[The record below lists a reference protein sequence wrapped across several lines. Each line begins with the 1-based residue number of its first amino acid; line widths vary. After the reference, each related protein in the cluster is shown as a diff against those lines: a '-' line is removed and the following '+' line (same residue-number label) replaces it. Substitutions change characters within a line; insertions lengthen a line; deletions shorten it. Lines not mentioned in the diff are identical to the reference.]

1 MAGIIHMKEETK
13 IVVAGRHPED
23 NFGIV
28 NAPVYHASTVLYPSL
43 AELQKTHAARAAGER
58 VVSYGRI
65 GTPTTWSLEDAVAE
79 LEGGYR
85 AQVFPSGLA
94 AVSHAML
101 AFLKSGDH
109 LLMTDSVYGPSRIFC
124 DNVLSRFGIEVTYYD
139 PLIGAG
145 IADLIR
151 PETRLVYVEAPG
163 SQTFEMQDI
172 PAIADVAHARDALV
186 MMDNT
191 WASPLFF
198 KPFDHGVDISIQAG
212 TKYIVGHSDVML
224 GIVTTTKDC
233 WPVLQK
239 GANMMGQT
247 AGPDDV
253 YLAQRGM
260 RTLSVRLK
268 QHMVNAIAVAE
279 WLKGR
284 PEVHSVLHP
293 ALPDDPGH
301 AIWKRDFTGSSGLFS
316 MRLKEVSKDA
326 IAAFLDDLELFG
338 MGYSWGGYESLI
350 ILADPTSYRTATT
363 WDNTNPLLRLHIG
376 LEAVE
381 DLIADLEAGFNRLNA
396 AK

>member
-1 MAGIIHMKEETK
+1 MKDETK
-13 IVVAGRHPED
+13 LVTAGRDPEG

-28 NAPVYHASTVLYPSL
+28 NVPVYHASTILYPSL
-43 AELQKTHAARAAGER
+43 DALQKTHAARAAGER

-65 GTPTTWSLEDAVAE
+65 GTPTTWSLEDAVAD

-94 AVSHAML
+94 ACANAIL
-101 AFLKSGDH
+101 AVVKTGDH
-109 LLMTDSVYGPSRIFC
+109 MLVTDSVYGPVRVFC
-124 DNVLSRFGIEVTYYD
+124 DNFLSRFGVEVTYYD
-139 PLIGAG
+139 PLVGAG
-145 IADLIR
+145 IGELMR
-151 PETRLVYVEAPG
+151 PNTTAVYTEAPG

-172 PAIADVAHARDALV
+172 PAIADVAHSKGAVVLT
-186 MMDNT
+186 DNT

-198 KPFDHGVDISIQAG
+198 KPFEHGVDISIQAG
-212 TKYIVGHSDVML
+212 TKYIVGHSDVMI
-224 GIVTTTKDC
+224 GTVTANKEY
-233 WPVLQK
+233 WPQLQK
-239 GANMMGQT
+239 SANMLGQT

-253 YLAQRGM
+253 YLAQRGI
-260 RTLSVRLK
+260 RTLSVRLN
-268 QHMVNAIAVAE
+268 QHMENALQVAE

-301 AIWKRDFTGSSGLFS
+301 AIWKRDFLGASGLFS
-316 MRLKEVSKDA
+316 IRLKEVPKA
-326 IAAFLDDLELFG
+326 ALAAFLDDLELFG

-376 LEAVE
+376 LEAVD
-381 DLIADLEAGFNRLNA
+381 DLIADLKSGFDRLNA

>member
-1 MAGIIHMKEETK
+1 MKDETK
-13 IVVAGRHPED
+13 LVVTGRDPEA

-28 NAPVYHASTVLYPSL
+28 NAPVYHASTILYPSL
-43 AELQKTHAARAAGER
+43 DALQKTHAARAAGER

-79 LEGGYR
+79 VEGGYR

-101 AFLKSGDH
+101 SFLESGDH
-109 LLMTDSVYGPSRIFC
+109 VLMTDSVYGPSRIFC
-124 DNVLSRFGIEVTYYD
+124 DNVLKRFGVEVTYYD

-145 IADLIR
+145 IGELIR
-151 PETRLVYVEAPG
+151 PNTKLVYVESPG

-172 PAIADVAHARDALV
+172 PAIADVAHSRDTIV

-191 WASPLFF
+191 WASPLFY

-224 GIVTTTKDC
+224 GVVTTTEAC
-233 WPVLQK
+233 WPRLQK

-268 QHMVNAIAVAE
+268 QHMENAIQIAD

-301 AIWKRDFTGSSGLFS
+301 AIWKRDFLGSSGLFS
-316 MRLKEVSKDA
+316 FRLNAVSKDA
-326 IAAFLDDLELFG
+326 MAAFMDNLELFG
-338 MGYSWGGYESLI
+338 MGYSWGGFESLI
-350 ILADPTSYRTATT
+350 IFADPSSYRTATT
-363 WDNTNPLLRLHIG
+363 WDNTNPLIRLHIG
-376 LEAVE
+376 LESVD
-381 DLIADLEAGFNRLNA
+381 DLIADLKNGFDQLNA